1 MSALPRYRLGDF
13 PEPLD
18 APLRAA
24 LAQVE
29 TSTVGH
35 GIPWGLMRRDLR
47 PVAPG
52 LRLVGTAV
60 TLAIPGA
67 DSTLLHHALS
77 LLRPGDALVIDR
89 LGDRDHACLGGIVAA
104 AIQRTGAAGVIL
116 DGPCTD
122 LEQLQASGLPVWCG
136 GTSSVTT
143 RLLDWGGRLNHPVSC
158 GGVVVQPG
166 DAVVADADGVLVLPR
181 QEAAEIARAALA
193 LQARADTLLDAV
205 RAGQAL
211 GVHSGASALVMA
223 GAGPTR

>member
-1 MSALPRYRLGDF
+1 M
-13 PEPLD
+13 
-18 APLRAA
+18 
-24 LAQVE
+24 
-29 TSTVGH
+29 
-35 GIPWGLMRRDLR
+35 
-47 PVAPG
+47 
-52 LRLVGTAV
+52 
-60 TLAIPGA
+60 
-67 DSTLLHHALS
+67 
-77 LLRPGDALVIDR
+77 
-89 LGDRDHACLGGIVAA
+89 
-104 AIQRTGAAGVIL
+104 IL

-122 LEQLQASGLPVWCG
+122 LEQLQATGLPVWCR

-158 GGVVVQPG
+158 AGVVVQPG

-211 GVHSGASALVMA
+211 GLHSGASALVMA